1 MKSKEVPGARSKEC
15 VRNGAKSRKTY
26 TILGGGGRP
35 QPAKAYCRTKGGRR
49 RWQQTPNEGPRG
61 GYLHGLELGRRTSR
75 GGGSYGTADRQP
87 SALLRLGAIHPARHD
102 CLTHSHPSR
111 ALAPGACL
119 GYPQT
124 VATRDTT

>member
-15 VRNGAKSRKTY
+15 IRNGTKSRKTY

-61 GYLHGLELGRRTSR
+61 GYLHGLELDRRTPR
-75 GGGSYGTADRQP
+75 RGGSYGTTGRQP

-102 CLTHSHPSR
+102 CLTHSLPPR
-111 ALAPGACL
+111 ALAPGVRL
-119 GYPQT
+119 GYP
-124 VATRDTT
+124 